1 MTVSWNGFT
10 QTGEL
15 INFQIFICKKKKSK
29 ATMIS
34 NTVVMTTR
42 KIVMKVFVCRSGVR
56 LNFTAST
63 TGNTLTGFSALA
75 HMEFHLLFVRSK

>member
-1 MTVSWNGFT
+1 
-10 QTGEL
+10 
-15 INFQIFICKKKKSK
+15 
-29 ATMIS
+29 MIS

-42 KIVMKVFVCRSGVR
+42 KIVTKVFVCRSGVR